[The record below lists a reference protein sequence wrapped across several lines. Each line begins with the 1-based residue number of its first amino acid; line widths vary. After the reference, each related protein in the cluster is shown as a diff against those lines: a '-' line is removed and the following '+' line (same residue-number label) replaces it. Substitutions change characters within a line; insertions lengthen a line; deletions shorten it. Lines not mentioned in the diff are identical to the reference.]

1 MLNELLARYPQLS
14 VCTESLTAAVAAM
27 IACYRNGGKLLLC
40 GNGGS
45 CADCEHISGELLKGF
60 LKKRPLPAEQKAAMS
75 AACPLL
81 DERILDQLQGGLPAV
96 ALPSLSSLNTA
107 FANDVDPSLMYAQ
120 SVLALGKPDDVLLA
134 ISTSGNA
141 ENVVAAAKVAK
152 GLGLTVIALTGAGGG
167 RLAQL
172 ADIAICVPETETFK
186 VQELHLPVYH
196 YLCAAIEAAFFAE

>member
-1 MLNELLARYPQLS
+1 M
-14 VCTESLTAAVAAM
+14 
-27 IACYRNGGKLLLC
+27 
-40 GNGGS
+40 
-45 CADCEHISGELLKGF
+45 
-60 LKKRPLPAEQKAAMS
+60 KKRPLPAEQKAAMS

-120 SVLALGKPDDVLLA
+120 SVLALGKPNDVLLA

-141 ENVVAAAKVAK
+141 ENVAAAAKVAK

-172 ADIAICVPETETFK
+172 ADIAVCVPETETFK